1 MVKMDLAAALKWH
14 EVSQIEKWAESSGQ
28 RSPVPKWF
36 GPKGPGTFNG
46 PEVVLTGSL
55 HLPKR
60 PEIPERPRN
69 TGKTSEWL
77 NTFSGDCGEGVG
89 RFNLIFKNVL
99 MSIFECSYNK
109 KI

>member
-1 MVKMDLAAALKWH
+1 MVL
-14 EVSQIEKWAESSGQ
+14 VGG
-28 RSPVPKWF
+28 V
-36 GPKGPGTFNG
+36 
-46 PEVVLTGSL
+46 GSL

-99 MSIFECSYNK
+99 MSIFEYSYYK

>member
-1 MVKMDLAAALKWH
+1 MVL
-14 EVSQIEKWAESSGQ
+14 VGG
-28 RSPVPKWF
+28 V
-36 GPKGPGTFNG
+36 
-46 PEVVLTGSL
+46 GSL

-99 MSIFECSYNK
+99 MSIFEYSYYK
-109 KI
+109 KGDEPNEGD

>member
-1 MVKMDLAAALKWH
+1 MIASVLSAFRRISIGNYKKLYFPIWNFIFGSFLLFRSD
-14 EVSQIEKWAESSGQ
+14 EVWRK
-28 RSPVPKWF
+28 
-36 GPKGPGTFNG
+36 N
-46 PEVVLTGSL
+46 GSL

-89 RFNLIFKNVL
+89 HFNLIFKNVL
-99 MSIFECSYNK
+99 MSIFEYRSAS
-109 KI
+109 